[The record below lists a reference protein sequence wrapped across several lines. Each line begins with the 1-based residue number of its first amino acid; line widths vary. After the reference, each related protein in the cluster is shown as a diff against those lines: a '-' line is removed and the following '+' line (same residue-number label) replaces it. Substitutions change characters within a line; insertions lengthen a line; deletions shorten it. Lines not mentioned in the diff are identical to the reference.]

1 MKYKRPIGTQDVTP
15 DSAPEWRFVEESF
28 RDLAARYGYGEIR
41 TPVFEDTDLFL
52 RSVGKETD
60 IASKEMYT
68 FEDRGQ
74 RSQTLR
80 AEGTAPAVRAYLENH
95 LDRTDKQRLVKLY
108 YIVPIFR
115 YDRPQAGRYRQH
127 HQLGIEAIGSPDPAV
142 DAEVI
147 SLAWNFYAQMGLTG
161 VTLRLNSVG
170 CPACAPDYVDKL
182 KQTLAGSLDSL
193 CGDCQR
199 RYHENPLRMLD
210 CKVCHDFMTPAPRL
224 VEELCGDCEGHLR
237 DVLTAL
243 DTLGVP
249 HEMDHT
255 IVRGLDYYTKTAFEF
270 QIEGIGAQSALGG
283 GGRYDGLVEQCGGPP
298 TPGVGLGIGLE
309 RVLLARETLGQTVA
323 GTAGF
328 PARAGVFLVA
338 LGDAVWPDALR
349 LVQELRLAG
358 IKADL
363 DYRKRSLKAQL
374 RHADNELFA
383 QAIILGENELGQGIV
398 GLKNLETGEQVEVA
412 RTDLL
417 ARLSPDP
424 SRS

>member
-1 MKYKRPIGTQDVTP
+1 MRYQRPIGTQDVTP

-28 RDLAARYGYGEIR
+28 RHLAELYGYGELR

-52 RSVGKETD
+52 RSVGQETD
-60 IASKEMYT
+60 IAAKETYT
-68 FEDRGQ
+68 FEDRGK

-127 HQLGIEAIGSPDPAV
+127 HQLGLEAIGSSDPAV

-147 SLAWNFYAQMGLTG
+147 SLAWHFYAQMGLTG
-161 VTLRLNSVG
+161 VTLLLNSVG
-170 CPACAPDYVDKL
+170 CPACAPEYVGKL

-193 CGDCQR
+193 CEDCRR
-199 RYHENPLRMLD
+199 RYDENPLRMLD
-210 CKVCHDFMTPAPRL
+210 CKVCHDYMAPAPRL
-224 VEELCGDCEGHLR
+224 IEELCGECEGHMNE
-237 DVLTAL
+237 VLAAL
-243 DTLGVP
+243 TILGVP
-249 HEMDHT
+249 YEIDHT

-283 GGRYDGLVEQCGGPP
+283 GGRYDGLVEQCGGPA

-309 RVLLARETLGQTVA
+309 RVLLARQQLGQTVISEQ
-323 GTAGF
+323 
-328 PARAGVFLVA
+328 RRGVFIVA
-338 LGDAVWPDALR
+338 LGAAVWVDALK
-349 LVQELRLAG
+349 LLQELRLAG

-363 DYRKRSLKAQL
+363 DYRKRSMKAQL
-374 RHADNELFA
+374 RHADNDLFA
-383 QAIILGENELGQGIV
+383 QAIILGEDELAKGIV
-398 GLKNLETGEQVEVA
+398 GVKNLETGEQVEVL
-412 RTDLL
+412 RTDLI
-417 ARLSPDP
+417 ARLS
-424 SRS
+424 